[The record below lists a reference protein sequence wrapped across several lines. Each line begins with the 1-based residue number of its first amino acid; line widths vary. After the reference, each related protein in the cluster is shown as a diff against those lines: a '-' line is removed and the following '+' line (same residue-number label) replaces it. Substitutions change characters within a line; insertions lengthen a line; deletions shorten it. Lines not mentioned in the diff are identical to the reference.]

1 MTTVPVMDRRTLLA
15 LATAALGAVLL
26 VLAASSGPVRVW
38 SEPPARPPT
47 ERTVTIDTEAN
58 DDTPV
63 LGTVPPPTAE
73 TTESPFWRIIA
84 AIGFVLL
91 VWLAVVV
98 ISTWLRMLGRAE
110 WRRRRREPGFV
121 PLPEVVDPVVALDIE
136 AARTALAEGTPRN
149 AIVACWLQLER
160 DAAAAG
166 LPRHPAETSV
176 EYTSRVVGASSV
188 DRAPIDELGA
198 LYREARFSRH
208 ELDDDDR
215 RRATEALARVAA
227 ALPVA
232 DAVEATEATEATEVV
247 A

>member
-1 MTTVPVMDRRTLLA
+1 MDRRTLLA
-15 LATAALGAVLL
+15 LATATLGAVLL

-38 SEPPARPPT
+38 SEPPSRPATDRP
-47 ERTVTIDTEAN
+47 VTIDTEVT
-58 DDTPV
+58 DETPA
-63 LGTVPPPTAE
+63 LGTVPPPTAD

-84 AIGFVLL
+84 AVGFVLL

-98 ISTWLRMLGRAE
+98 ISTWVRMLGRAE
-110 WRRRRREPGFV
+110 WWRRGHEPGFE
-121 PLPEVVDPVVALDIE
+121 PLPQVADPVVALDVE
-136 AARTALAEGTPRN
+136 AARSALAAGTPRN

-188 DRAPIDELGA
+188 DRGPIDELGA

-208 ELDDDDR
+208 DLDDGHR
-215 RRATEALARVAA
+215 RRAIEALARVAA
-227 ALPVA
+227 ALPAPEVP
-232 DAVEATEATEATEVV
+232 EVV
-247 A
+247 G